1 MNNFFLNES
10 QLFAIIALILILG
23 GIEMPAKKKE
33 TKIICFAN
41 NKGGSGKSTTC
52 ANLGFALSK
61 MGKNVLLIDGDM
73 QTNLS
78 LSFFGD
84 ETVFELASGD
94 KNIFKALKGVTALS
108 DCIIRSPYDNLDV
121 IASSSLMSGIEF
133 ELYPRIQREFILKK
147 LLKPI
152 KESGNYDYILIDAPP
167 TLGTWVVNI
176 LAASDYLI
184 IPVEASP
191 WGLFGLGNMYEFI
204 NEISEIAPDLEIL
217 GILVTKV
224 SERRNYFKQT
234 METLKES
241 GNRVFESYV
250 RTDVNIEKAQDES
263 KPVMVFSPRS
273 RSSMEFYNLAA
284 EVDKLCQ

>member
-1 MNNFFLNES
+1 
-10 QLFAIIALILILG
+10 
-23 GIEMPAKKKE
+23 MPAKKKE

-133 ELYPRIQREFILKK
+133 ELYPRMQREFILKK

-273 RSSMEFYNLAA
+273 RSSIEFYNLAA